1 MPEDKD
7 AAAPLTKPIHDFKYK
22 LWRFRIF
29 FITWLAYGGFY
40 LTRKCFSVAKI
51 EIAKDAD
58 LLISKTDMGWIDN
71 YYLCVYALGQFVCGV
86 CGDRFGTR
94 KIVLTGMFIS
104 VIAAV
109 AMGLSNTVILLGVF
123 FCLQGLCQ
131 SSGWAPLVKN
141 VGNWFSLGEHGR
153 IMGWWCTNYAV
164 GGLVATAI
172 AAFAAQSLGH
182 WRFAFFVPAALL
194 FGVWILFFILQRNR
208 PKDVGLPPIEEYR
221 GDTKTML
228 LHPQTG
234 EDAQQGNW
242 QTVRSVL
249 KEPMVRVMSAVYF
262 FLKPTRY
269 AILFWGPMF
278 VHEQL
283 GTGIMKS
290 AGISLCFELGG
301 PLGTLF
307 GGYVSDVVCKGK
319 RMPVS
324 VLSLLALAVVLF
336 FFNRL
341 AALESAWVLAGLF
354 FVIGFLLYI
363 PDSLVSGT
371 AAIDFGTK
379 EGASTAAGVINGF
392 GSMGAI
398 LGGGYLPGKIA
409 ETWGWN
415 PLFTVLAVSVLLA
428 GLILLPKWNALPAT
442 SDQSP

>member
-1 MPEDKD
+1 MPKD
-7 AAAPLTKPIHDFKYK
+7 TDVTAPLTTPAHDSQYRI
-22 LWRFRIF
+22 WRIRVF

-40 LTRKCFSVAKI
+40 LTRKCFSVAKVG
-51 EIAKDAD
+51 IAEDASVV
-58 LLISKTDMGWIDN
+58 ISNTAMGWIDLS
-71 YYLCVYALGQFVCGV
+71 YLSAYAIGQFVWGV

-94 KIVLTGMFIS
+94 KIVLIGMFIS
-104 VIAAV
+104 VVAAV
-109 AMGLSNTVILLGVF
+109 AMGLSSMVVLLGTF

-131 SSGWAPLVKN
+131 STGWAPLVKN

-221 GDTKTML
+221 GDTKSVL
-228 LHPQTG
+228 SHQTTG
-234 EDAQQGNW
+234 GDAKLGDW
-242 QTVRSVL
+242 QTVKSVL
-249 KEPMVRVMSAVYF
+249 KEPVVLVMSAVYF

-269 AILFWGPMF
+269 AILFWGPLYI
-278 VHEQL
+278 HEQL

-290 AGISLCFELGG
+290 AAISLCFELGG

-307 GGYVSDVVCKGK
+307 GGYASDVLCKGK

-324 VLSLLALAVVLF
+324 VLSLFALAAVLF
-336 FFNRL
+336 SFNRL
-341 AALESAWVLAGLF
+341 AALESAWVFAALF
-354 FVIGFLLYI
+354 FTIGFLLYI

-392 GSMGAI
+392 GSIGAI
-398 LGGGYLPGKIA
+398 LGGSLPGKIS

-415 PLFTVLAVSVLLA
+415 PLSIILAVLVGLA
-428 GLILLPKWNALPAT
+428 GLILLPRWNAMPNT
-442 SDQSP
+442 NPQET